1 MNNLASQN
9 IGTSA
14 VPVETREITQQLGS
28 VAMQL
33 DLLDQSLHHLI
44 ERLAPVLRSPNPK
57 EDGKTVR
64 PIHDSPLGE
73 SLAQIADRIKTSQD
87 WVGDLLQRLELD

>member
-14 VPVETREITQQLGS
+14 VPVETREITQQLGCVS
-28 VAMQL
+28 MQL

-44 ERLAPVLRSPNPK
+44 ERLAPVLRSAGPK
-57 EDGKTVR
+57 EDGKNVR
-64 PIHDSPLGE
+64 PIHESPLGE
-73 SLAQIADRIKTSQD
+73 SLAQIADRISTSQAF
-87 WVGDLLQRLELD
+87 VGDMLQRLELD